1 MLEVMEGR
9 ARAARWRGA
18 LFAGLLAL
26 LAALGAVNASGASA
40 LGPQCSGGNAQGLG
54 AWLQTQ
60 AQQRWSSKG
69 EQGFNGSKDPL
80 ACSGSQGSG
89 GAPQVNYVSV
99 GSPAALRH
107 WGAEDGSLH
116 VKGFG
121 FLANFVGTDIAP
133 AGPVGEEG
141 SELARM
147 KAALGSDLAV
157 VPVTQTAIAVVSH
170 APQLPAHPACVVPR
184 INNAQLQKVFSGEIK
199 NWRQL
204 SAASDP
210 TLGGDCDQ
218 AITRIV
224 RDESAGTTYQLKHY
238 LNSINPAPLACTGE
252 AKRTWA
258 QLQAPF
264 GGETA
269 PNAEWPTKAAC
280 QEGEGPVTTV
290 SGPGKE
296 GEFGSLIYVRET
308 PGTITYG
315 SLPEAESHAPKQIID
330 VHNGVKFAS
339 PVKSEG
345 EANCGAAKYVRPAG
359 WEGGVNLDWS
369 QVYGSDPNIGE
380 VAKNAYPICT
390 LTYDVAATDRFTEK
404 AATTVHDYLAFAV
417 AKEGGQAA
425 VRHVGYHDLPSPIVK
440 AADAAIAQ
448 INGHEEGGEEE
459 GGGTV
464 LCRAEPALI
473 EGVLTCP
480 KGQGFS
486 GTIFGAVEP
495 KTVAT
500 FESLAGP
507 EVTITCTEGFFAGQ
521 FNEDGTGIFGGIS
534 GFYFGA
540 EEPCTSTFPEEPAV
554 SVSFENPPYYA
565 SRFAYTGSG
574 APQGSFDLRR
584 EDEAPPLLHIQ
595 RPEFGLLDCIYA
607 PEGLDFQVTNDS
619 PTEMLMSGKWK
630 LLEGSPKGV
639 CPAVLGAS
647 APLGLR
653 GSEEQSL
660 YIAGKGGGEEEGGEE
675 EEGGAGTVLCK
686 AEPALIEGV
695 LACPKGEGFGGIKV
709 TGSVM
714 PETVA
719 KFISTGG
726 PELTVT
732 CPQGEYF
739 GEFNEDGTSSGNG
752 ISSLDFGFAEGCTTT
767 FPEEPEAIVSF
778 ENPPY
783 DASRFEYTNPLAPQ
797 GSFTLA
803 KASKGP
809 PLLRIQSS
817 ATCIYTALDTIANVV
832 NGSPTEI
839 AMGGKWE
846 LIEESPEGVC
856 PTSLFHSAQMSL
868 TQVATGLPLYI
879 AGK

>member
-26 LAALGAVNASGASA
+26 LAALGAVSASGASA
-40 LGPQCSGGNAQGLG
+40 LGEQCSGSKAQGLG
-54 AWLQTQ
+54 AFLQTQ
-60 AQQRWSSKG
+60 AQQHWSSKG
-69 EQGFNGSKDPL
+69 EQGFNDSKDPL

-89 GAPQVNYVSV
+89 GTPQVNYVPA

-121 FLANFVGTDIAP
+121 FLANLIGTDIAP

-141 SELARM
+141 TMLARM
-147 KAALGSDLAV
+147 KSALGSDVAV
-157 VPVTQTAIAVVSH
+157 VPVTQTSIAIAAH
-170 APQLPAHPACVVPR
+170 PPQLPAHSACEVPR
-184 INNAQLQKVFSGEIK
+184 INNAQLEKVFSGELK

-204 SAASDP
+204 NAASDP

-224 RDESAGTTYQLKHY
+224 RDDSAGTTYQFKHY
-238 LNSINPAPLACTGE
+238 LNSINPASLACTGE

-269 PNAEWPTKAAC
+269 PNAEWPGKAAC

-369 QVYGSDPNIGE
+369 QVYGSDPNIGG

-390 LTYDVAATDRFTEK
+390 LTYDVAATNRFTEK

-425 VRHVGYHDLPSPIVK
+425 VRHLGYYDLPGSIVK
-440 AADAAIAQ
+440 AANAAIAQ
-448 INGHEEGGEEE
+448 INGSEEEGGEEE
-459 GGGTV
+459 GGGGTV
-464 LCRAEPALI
+464 LCKTEPALV

-486 GTIFGAVEP
+486 GTIFGDVKP
-495 KTVAT
+495 KTVAI
-500 FESLAGP
+500 FKSLSGP
-507 EVTITCTEGFFAGQ
+507 EVSITCTEGFFAGQ

-534 GFYFGA
+534 GFHFGA

-554 SVSFENPPYYA
+554 SVGFENPPYYA
-565 SRFAYTGSG
+565 SRFVYTGSG
-574 APQGSFDLRR
+574 APQGSFELRR

-595 RPEFGLLDCIYA
+595 RPEFGLLDCTYA
-607 PEGLDFQVTNDS
+607 PESLDFQVTNGS
-619 PTEMLMSGKWK
+619 PTEMFMSGKWK

-639 CPAVLGAS
+639 CPAVLSAS
-647 APLGLR
+647 AHLGLT
-653 GSEEQSL
+653 GSEEQPL
-660 YIAGKGGGEEEGGEE
+660 YIAGKGGEEEGEE
-675 EEGGAGTVLCK
+675 EEGGGTGTVLCNV
-686 AEPALIEGV
+686 EPELVEGV
-695 LACPKGEGFGGIKV
+695 LICAEPFKGEKV
-709 TGSVM
+709 TGTLM
-714 PETVA
+714 PEKVA
-719 KFISTGG
+719 VFESAGG
-726 PELTVT
+726 PKLTVT
-732 CPQGEYF
+732 CPEGHY
-739 GEFNEDGTSSGNG
+739 GGSFNSDGTSAGG
-752 ISSLDFGFAEGCTTT
+752 VYEFVFGQLEGCSTTL
-767 FPEEPEAIVSF
+767 PEGPEAIVSF
-778 ENPPY
+778 ENTPF
-783 DASRFEYTNPLAPQ
+783 DASAFKYFGPEGPQ
-797 GSFTLA
+797 GSLSLA
-803 KASKGP
+803 KSGGGV

-817 ATCIYTALDTIANVV
+817 TTCVYATTGLSLAVF
-832 NGSPTEI
+832 NGSPSQLF
-839 AMGGKWE
+839 MKGNWE
-846 LIEESPEGVC
+846 LVEAESEAC
-856 PTSLFHSAQMSL
+856 PSALFGYAPMTMTAYAEHQ
-868 TQVATGLPLYI
+868 PLYI